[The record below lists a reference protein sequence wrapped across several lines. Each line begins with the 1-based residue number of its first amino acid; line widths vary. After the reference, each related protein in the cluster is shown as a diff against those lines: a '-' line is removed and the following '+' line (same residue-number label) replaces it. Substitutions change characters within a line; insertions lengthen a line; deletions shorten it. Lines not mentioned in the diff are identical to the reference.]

1 MKSVKCPHCGLVAF
15 ASALTCKRCGQS
27 LETSAQSQLERD
39 ELEPLLEKEIES
51 TKRLVYTVGFLGTG
65 ALSIVAA
72 VISESPVTIVILFG
86 GILTTGILWTWA
98 LANRAE
104 ARLLAGRKP
113 LVYKITPA
121 QRASVA
127 TASIAAAAPIAINS
141 DYGFILAPLIIVICN
156 GGLFLYE
163 REMRSKRA
171 VDDARG

>member
-1 MKSVKCPHCGLVAF
+1 MKSVKCPQCGLVAF

-27 LETSAQSQLERD
+27 LEVPTPSQPESD
-39 ELEPLLEKEIES
+39 ELEVGLENEIES
-51 TKRLVYTVGFLGTG
+51 TKRLIYTVGFLGATVLGVG
-65 ALSIVAA
+65 AAMIVESTIAII
-72 VISESPVTIVILFG
+72 ISFIGIWAG
-86 GILTTGILWTWA
+86 GILGTWA

-104 ARLLAGRKP
+104 SRLLGGRKP

-141 DYGFILAPLIIVICN
+141 DYGFILAPLIVVVCN

-163 REMRSKRA
+163 RQMRAKCAENRE
-171 VDDARG
+171 